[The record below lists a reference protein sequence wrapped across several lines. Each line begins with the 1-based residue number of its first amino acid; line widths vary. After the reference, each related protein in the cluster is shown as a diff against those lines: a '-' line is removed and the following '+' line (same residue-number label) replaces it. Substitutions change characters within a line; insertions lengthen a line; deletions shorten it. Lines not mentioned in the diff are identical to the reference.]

1 MFLFRLVKLTQRE
14 CIEVNMKEDGKLC
27 CECRHFRMW
36 KPQEMYCT
44 VKKNVVDPLK
54 RNEPCHIKRK
64 GLKNIF

>member
-1 MFLFRLVKLTQRE
+1 
-14 CIEVNMKEDGKLC
+14 MKEDGKLC